1 MDSPEQI
8 SEQEQR
14 IASLIERAIEKVRE
28 EFLERLKEIRGQV
41 KQLVHGEGAATAEPA
56 AAEGLV
62 APVAIRDGGASLESL
77 HGAISAVDRGRS
89 QTEILTALLKG
100 SLRFASRSVLLLA
113 REEGLQGWAASG
125 FGAAGEKVDAVL
137 LPYGEETPW
146 SRLAAGRGGPDLS
159 ASDCAE
165 LCGPI
170 DGSRP
175 AGGLFIPM
183 VLRDQIAACLYAD
196 RLSDDELLDR
206 LALQLLTF
214 VTGQAIET
222 LPLRERRSTAT
233 LRLSAEAPAEEIEL
247 PLWEAAATEP
257 AVEEE
262 LAAPATAAELAPEAE
277 LAEAMGAA
285 PEETTPLS
293 PLADREPAAISE
305 PAPID
310 SLEAPTLEEA
320 VTEPEP
326 LQPAQES
333 GFAVEPAE
341 EMEPPEELAPP
352 MVEEPSEGTQEL
364 GPPLGAE
371 PTERPPFEPPSVEPP
386 TTPQEPIRPAA
397 TGAEIAPPDDLEGPG
412 WAFTATLPSPNETGD
427 RSQHEEARRL
437 ARLLVTE
444 IKLYNEEQVE
454 EGRRKGNVY
463 YELKEDIERS
473 RQIFEERIDE
483 ELRGEIDYFHEELV
497 RILAD
502 GDPEVLGI

>member
-28 EFLERLKEIRGQV
+28 EFLERLEEMRGQV

-100 SLRFASRSVLLLA
+100 GLRFASRSVLLLA

-125 FGAAGEKVDAVL
+125 FGTAGEKVDAVL

-175 AGGLFIPM
+175 AGGLLIPM
-183 VLRDQIAACLYAD
+183 VLRDRIAACLYAD

-233 LRLSAEAPAEEIEL
+233 LRLSAEAPAEEIGL

-262 LAAPATAAELAPEAE
+262 LAAPATAAEQTPEAE
-277 LAEAMGAA
+277 MAEAMGTA

-310 SLEAPTLEEA
+310 SFEAPTLEEA

-341 EMEPPEELAPP
+341 EMEPPEELEPAQEVEPAEEMAPP

-364 GPPLGAE
+364 GPPPGAE
-371 PTERPPFEPPSVEPP
+371 PTEWPPFEPPSVEPP

-412 WAFTATLPSPNETGD
+412 WAFTTTLPSPNETGD
-427 RSQHEEARRL
+427 RSKHE
-437 ARLLVTE
+437 
-444 IKLYNEEQVE
+444 
-454 EGRRKGNVY
+454 
-463 YELKEDIERS
+463 
-473 RQIFEERIDE
+473 
-483 ELRGEIDYFHEELV
+483 
-497 RILAD
+497 
-502 GDPEVLGI
+502 